1 VQRTKVAAALVALLV
16 GALTLVQDGRVAA
29 ETVAVRVLLSRLTVT
44 TETNSGTYSRKAFKH
59 WIDAD
64 RDCED
69 TRAEVLIREST
80 TTVGGKCSI
89 KTGTWTSMYDGL
101 VVTTASR
108 LDVDH
113 IVPLKEAWESGAAT
127 WSSEVRTKYAND
139 LDFGWSLVAVSASS
153 NRSKSDRD
161 PAEWRPSQ
169 NGCEYLQRWVAVK
182 YRWALTIDPA
192 ESVVLTS
199 GLAGSCGDA
208 VVDVPVAVATPSVS
222 TTSTTTSTAATSP
235 TVVSTTT
242 ALSTTTTTT
251 TAASSGS
258 GGTVSGTVTP
268 GAFCLPAGATGYS
281 SKGVLYTCKTSAT
294 DSRNR
299 WRQ

>member
-1 VQRTKVAAALVALLV
+1 MRALGHGLGVLV
-16 GALTLVQDGRVAA
+16 LAISSLAVGGAVSA
-29 ETVAVRVLLSRLTVT
+29 ESVTVRGLLSRLTVIS
-44 TETNSGTYSRKAFKH
+44 ETNSGTYNRKAFKH

-69 TRAEVLIREST
+69 TRAEVLIRQST
-80 TTVGGKCSI
+80 TIVGGKCSV
-89 KTGTWTSMYDGL
+89 KTGTWTSMYDGV
-101 VVTTASR
+101 VVTSASR

-113 IVPLKEAWESGAAT
+113 VVPLKEAWESGAAS
-127 WSSEVRTKYAND
+127 WSSDARMRYAND

-169 NGCEYLQRWVAVK
+169 SVCEYLQRWVAVK

-192 ESVVLTS
+192 EAGALAS
-199 GLAGSCGDA
+199 GLAGSCGD
-208 VVDVPVAVATPSVS
+208 VVVNVPVALAPPSVA
-222 TTSTTTSTAATSP
+222 TTSTTTTAAGTN
-235 TVVSTTT
+235 
-242 ALSTTTTTT
+242 TTTT
-251 TAASSGS
+251 TAAAATSATTVASSGS
-258 GGTVSGTVTP
+258 AGTASGTVYP
-268 GAFCLPAGATGYS
+268 GAFCSPAGATGYS

-294 DSRNR
+294 DTRNR